1 MHISFTAITET
12 HEEAAGAHR
21 RHIRTFGSAVTLF
34 GTLRWS
40 AGAARRTLRS
50 FGAAELTTT
59 GEGTH
64 QRRVRGIGQ
73 AQALTREDAFASGWA
88 RRVLRTAGV
97 QKPGYAGPTTPVTP
111 DTPVIGTSQRTV
123 TAGGHTVSARED
135 EGECVRR
142 FKSRGFPSYAANEAG
157 GVATRTRRTFAAVP
171 ADSGVFSPDPF
182 FMNGFANRAFEVR
195 MSFAEA
201 DDTLRATPVFLL
213 AARVLA
219 AVAPA
224 VRARMHSDLTAQV
237 RAGDRL
243 ALWFLEQLSD
253 AAVATDAV
261 EDQARYLARL
271 IDSLLATG
279 QVSTYA
285 DAVQQLAAAVI
296 ATTEASAFALAALH
310 DTAAAQDVVVDQL
323 RLIARLVDTAL
334 AADEASTKQ
343 RMTVVLADESTAAGT
358 LDTTLS
364 AFQLLQQ
371 GAQAA
376 ITLQLDSGVYV
387 AWTYNM
393 KSAGVTRYENYPF
406 NSFAKLGNDYYGLTS
421 TGLYRLGGDTDDG
434 APIKAKLRLGMTD
447 MGTRKMKR
455 LPEVFMG
462 YTGDGRMVLRVI
474 YVDDKTGEK
483 VGADYLMKPR
493 PAGSKR
499 ESRFEPGKGL
509 VATDFDFEL
518 ENIDG
523 ADFSV
528 TNIEFYPMVVDRRT
542 RG

>member
-1 MHISFTAITET
+1 MTISFLPLGGVDASGT
-12 HEEAAGAHR
+12 HTR
-21 RHIRTFGSAVTLF
+21 KL
-34 GTLRWS
+34 
-40 AGAARRTLRS
+40 RTLGNPGGVVGRATRRLR
-50 FGAAELTTT
+50 GAGTAVSGTRASDTPELPAI
-59 GEGTH
+59 GTH
-64 QRRVRGIGQ
+64 QRKIRASG
-73 AQALTREDAFASGWA
+73 DAFYGRFTSGGQ
-88 RRVLRTAGV
+88 LRSFRSFGGDSAGV
-97 QKPGYAGPTTPVTP
+97 HRRRYRTIGLPVVESGGYAYVIPQP
-111 DTPVIGTSQRTV
+111 PVIS
-123 TAGGHTVSARED
+123 
-135 EGECVRR
+135 
-142 FKSRGFPSYAANEAG
+142 GFT
-157 GVATRTRRTFAAVP
+157 GVAFEY
-171 ADSGVFSPDPF
+171 GVFS
-182 FMNGFANRAFEVR
+182 AAAV
-195 MSFAEA
+195 
-201 DDTLRATPVFLL
+201 DTLRSTPVLLL

-219 AVAPA
+219 ALSPV
-224 VRARMHSDLTAQV
+224 VRARMHSDLSAQV
-237 RAGDRL
+237 RANDRL
-243 ALWFLEQLSD
+243 ALWFLQQLAD
-253 AAVATDAV
+253 AAVATDTV

-285 DAVQQLAAAVI
+285 DAVQQLAAAVVG
-296 ATTEASAFALAALH
+296 TTEASAFALAALH
-310 DTAAAQDVVVDQL
+310 DTAVAQDVVIDQL

-343 RMTVVLADESTAAGT
+343 RMTVVLADESTAEGT

-393 KSAGVTRYENYPF
+393 QSAGVTRYENYPF
-406 NSFAKLGNDYYGLTS
+406 NSFAKIGGDYYGLTGA
-421 TGLYRLGGDTDDG
+421 GLYRLGGDTDDG
-434 APIKAKLRLGMTD
+434 VPIKAKIRLGMTD

-509 VATDFDFEL
+509 VAVDYDFEL

-528 TNIEFYPMVVDRRT
+528 TNIEFSPLTVDRRT

>member
-21 RHIRTFGSAVTLF
+21 RRIRTFGSAVTLF

-59 GEGTH
+59 GEGAH

-97 QKPGYAGPTTPVTP
+97 QKSGYAGPTTPGTP

-123 TAGGHTVSARED
+123 TAGGHTMSAWED

-142 FKSRGFPSYAANEAG
+142 IKSRGFPSYAANEAG
-157 GVATRTRRTFAAVP
+157 GVATRTCRTFGAP
-171 ADSGVFSPDPF
+171 PEDSGVFIPDPF
-182 FMNGFANRAFEVR
+182 FMDGFANRAFETR

-201 DDTLRATPVFLL
+201 DDTLRATPAFLF
-213 AARVLA
+213 AVRVLA
-219 AVAPA
+219 AVSPT
-224 VRARMHSDLTAQV
+224 VRARMHSDLSAWV
-237 RAGDRL
+237 RANDRL
-243 ALWFLEQLSD
+243 ALWFLQQLAD

-271 IDSLLATG
+271 IDSLLVTG
-279 QVSTYA
+279 QVTTYA
-285 DAVQQLAAAVI
+285 DAVQHLAAAVVG
-296 ATTEASAFALAALH
+296 TTEASAFAIAALQ
-310 DTAAAQDVVVDQL
+310 DTAAAQDTIVDQL
-323 RLIARLVDTAL
+323 RLIAHMVDTAL

-343 RMTVVLADESTAAGT
+343 RMTVALADESAAADT

-376 ITLQLDSGVYV
+376 ITLQLDSGTYV

-393 KSAGVTRYENYPF
+393 QSAGVTRYENYPF
-406 NSFAKLGNDYYGLTS
+406 NSFAMIGGNYYGLTGA
-421 TGLYRLGGDTDDG
+421 GLYRLGGDTDDG
-434 APIKAKLRLGMTD
+434 VPIKAKIRLGMTD

-474 YVDDKTGEK
+474 YVDDKSGEK

-509 VATDFDFEL
+509 VAVDYDFEL
-518 ENIDG
+518 ENLDG

-528 TNIEFYPMVVDRRT
+528 TNIEFSPMTVARRT

>member
-12 HEEAAGAHR
+12 HEEAAGAHAR
-21 RHIRTFGSAVTLF
+21 RIRTFGSAATLF

-40 AGAARRTLRS
+40 AGAARRTLCS

-59 GEGTH
+59 GEGAH

-73 AQALTREDAFASGWA
+73 AQTLTWEDAFASGWA

-97 QKPGYAGPTTPVTP
+97 QKPGYDGPTTPDTP
-111 DTPVIGTSQRTV
+111 DTPVIGTSQRAV
-123 TAGGHTVSARED
+123 TAGGHTVSTREN

-142 FKSRGFPSYAANEAG
+142 IKSRGFPSYAANEAG
-157 GVATRTRRTFAAVP
+157 GVTFRALRVQAAVP
-171 ADSGVFSPDPF
+171 ADSGMFIPDPF
-182 FMNGFANRAFEVR
+182 FMDGFANRAFEAR

-201 DDTLRATPVFLL
+201 DDTLRATPAFLL

-219 AVAPA
+219 SVAPA
-224 VRARMHSDLTAQV
+224 VRARMHSDLSAQV
-237 RAGDRL
+237 RADGRL
-243 ALWFLEQLSD
+243 ALWFLQQLAD
-253 AAVATDAV
+253 AAVATDSV

-285 DAVQQLAAAVI
+285 DAVQHLAAAVVG
-296 ATTEASAFALAALH
+296 TTEASAFAIAALQ
-310 DTAAAQDVVVDQL
+310 DTAVAQDAVIDQL

-343 RMTVVLADESTAAGT
+343 RMTVVLADESAAADT

-364 AFQLLQQ
+364 AVALLQA

-376 ITLQLDSGVYV
+376 VTLLLDSGAYV

-393 KSAGVTRYENYPF
+393 QSAGVTRYENYPF
-406 NSFAKLGNDYYGLTS
+406 NSFAKIGAEYYGLTS

-434 APIKAKLRLGMTD
+434 VPIKAKIRLGMTD

-462 YTGDGRMVLRVI
+462 YTGDGRMVLRMI

-509 VATDFDFEL
+509 VAVDFDFEL
-518 ENIDG
+518 ENLDG
-523 ADFSV
+523 ADFAL
-528 TNIEFYPMVVDRRT
+528 TNIEFSPMVVDRRT

>member
-12 HEEAAGAHR
+12 HEEAAGAHSR
-21 RHIRTFGSAVTLF
+21 RIRTFGSAVTLF

-59 GEGTH
+59 GEGAH

-88 RRVLRTAGV
+88 RRVLHTVGTH
-97 QKPGYAGPTTPVTP
+97 KSGYAGPTTPVTP
-111 DTPVIGTSQRTV
+111 DTPIIGTSQRTV

-142 FKSRGFPSYAANEAG
+142 FKSRGFPSYPADDVG
-157 GVATRTRRTFAAVP
+157 GVATRTRRTFGAVP
-171 ADSGVFSPDPF
+171 ADSGVFIPDPF
-182 FMNGFANRAFEVR
+182 FMDGFANRTFEVR
-195 MSFAEA
+195 MSFATAE
-201 DDTLRATPVFLL
+201 DTMQATHAVLL

-219 AVAPA
+219 AVSPT
-224 VRARMHSDLTAQV
+224 VRARMRSDLTARV
-237 RAGDRL
+237 LAGDHL
-243 ALWFLEQLSD
+243 ALWFLQQLAD
-253 AAVATDAV
+253 AATATDTVDAS
-261 EDQARYLARL
+261 ARYLARL

-285 DAVQQLAAAVI
+285 AAVQQLAAAVV
-296 ATTEASAFALAALH
+296 AASEASAFALAEMQDGAVAH
-310 DTAAAQDVVVDQL
+310 DTVLEHL
-323 RLIARLVDTAL
+323 RVLAELLDTAL
-334 AADEASTKQ
+334 AADEVSTKQ
-343 RMTVVLADESTAAGT
+343 RMTIVLADESAAAGT

-364 AFQLLQQ
+364 AIQLLQQ

-376 ITLQLDSGVYV
+376 VTLLLDSGVYV

-393 KSAGVTRYENYPF
+393 QSAGVTRYENYPF
-406 NSFAKLGNDYYGLTS
+406 NSFAKIGAEYYGLTS

-434 APIKAKLRLGMTD
+434 VPIKAKIRLGMTD

-509 VATDFDFEL
+509 VAVDFDFEL

-528 TNIEFYPMVVDRRT
+528 TNIEFSPMVVDRRT